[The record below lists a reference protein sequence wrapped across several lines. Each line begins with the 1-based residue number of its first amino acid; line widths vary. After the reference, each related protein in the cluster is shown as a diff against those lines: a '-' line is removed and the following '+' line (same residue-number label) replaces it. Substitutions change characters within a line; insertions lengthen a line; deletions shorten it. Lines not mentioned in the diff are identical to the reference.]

1 MLALACDHRIMASGK
16 ARISLDEITFGPS
29 VFAGSVEMLRWLVG
43 ERNVERILLTGG
55 MYSAE
60 EAQRLGLVDEVAEEI
75 HLLERAGK
83 AAGDLARNDPAAF
96 KSIKWLL
103 RKPIADKMTAGEE
116 SSISRTAT
124 LCCGHGGKQIA
135 SVKAELY
142 TAKHYVLATSPA
154 PRMTKMDSHR
164 FLTGYSGLSLRVLGP
179 LSRTSRGDFP
189 LMVAHFKLNS
199 DISALFPYINA
210 VAEDAVF
217 HERPVYIKF
226 NLDGVLCGLHP
237 MDGSAG
243 LFENT
248 LQAHEFVERLTA
260 FLNELHQR
268 KGSIR
273 PNPRRHGHVPV
284 LEIFGLLP
292 GSNCG
297 DCGYPTCMAFA
308 AALSRQEADPTQ
320 CTGLGQPLRQHAVYP
335 VYDARGNIE
344 RTVAIDID
352 AGRALNE
359 KQAHIA
365 KLERELARL
374 TRIDRSS
381 GDRANGS
388 LPAPLTERELQ
399 VLRLMAR
406 GASNIEISNLLQISP
421 HTVKSHV
428 IHIFNKLGVD
438 DRTEASVWAARHSMV

>member
-1 MLALACDHRIMASGK
+1 MG
-16 ARISLDEITFGPS
+16 
-29 VFAGSVEMLRWLVG
+29 
-43 ERNVERILLTGG
+43 
-55 MYSAE
+55 
-60 EAQRLGLVDEVAEEI
+60 
-75 HLLERAGK
+75 
-83 AAGDLARNDPAAF
+83 
-96 KSIKWLL
+96 
-103 RKPIADKMTAGEE
+103 
-116 SSISRTAT
+116 
-124 LCCGHGGKQIA
+124 
-135 SVKAELY
+135 
-142 TAKHYVLATSPA
+142 
-154 PRMTKMDSHR
+154 SHR

-179 LSRTSRGDFP
+179 LSRTSRVDHP

-199 DISALFPYINA
+199 DVSALFPYINA
-210 VAEDAVF
+210 VAEDAIF
-217 HERPVYIKF
+217 YERPDYIKF

-237 MDGSAG
+237 IDGSAG

-248 LQAHEFVERLTA
+248 LQAHEFIERLTA
-260 FLNELHQR
+260 FVNELHQR

-273 PNPRRHGHVPV
+273 PNHRRYRHVPV

-292 GSNCG
+292 KSNCR

-308 AALSRQEADPTQ
+308 AALSRREADPAQ
-320 CTGLGQPLRQHAVYP
+320 WTGLGQPLRQNAVYP
-335 VYDARGNIE
+335 VYDSQGNIE

-352 AGRALNE
+352 TGRALNE

-365 KLERELARL
+365 KLEQELVRL
-374 TRIDRSS
+374 TRIDSS
-381 GDRANGS
+381 AGDRANGS

-406 GASNIEISNLLQISP
+406 GASNTEISELLRISH